1 MYELS
6 TNACINNFQTNLNI
20 FLDSRIIMNFQFY
33 WYEIT
38 KLIFIKTLKTD
49 VLFYWIVSFQQLL
62 ENV

>member
-49 VLFYWIVSFQQLL
+49 VLFYWIVSF
-62 ENV
+62 